1 MEENKRPVATKS
13 AIAKY
18 RATNNNH
25 TDEYLCALVESNY
38 PKKYEDGLEVVNEI
52 IKELFRRQ
60 KDLTDD
66 NFVALLHEMTD
77 SGKYRKYETEIREI
91 KRNYNRC
98 DILFEKIYNEAKT
111 SSFLLSEC
119 PECDDQLKSFIQKMY
134 GREEYNI
141 AQTFYNVLNLKAKQ
155 ELNPNGYD
163 DLYLSFHCYPEQN
176 DDVLFTKE
184 DKGLHNYDESGR
196 AEEMKRFRQISKSR
210 ILLDKIYKEA
220 QVHTIFLSQCAE
232 YQDEE
237 IKQYFEELS
246 TQKGRTL
253 AKQLFYQLNQMAL
266 DEAGEL
272 SGFILPFHCYSEPN
286 GDVVFT
292 KNRRTKE
299 DYDENGKP
307 VINEEN
313 VVKHLSS
320 DIKNTGSAKGGCLG
334 IIIIGIVLFS
344 LIAFM

>member
-1 MEENKRPVATKS
+1 MEENKRPVATKT

-18 RATNNNH
+18 RATSNYH

-38 PKKYEDGLEVVNEI
+38 PKKYEDNLEVVNDI
-52 IKELFRRQ
+52 IKGLFRRQ
-60 KDLTDD
+60 QDLTDD
-66 NFVALLHEMTD
+66 NFVSLLHEMTE

-91 KRNYNRC
+91 KRNYKKC

-111 SSFLLSEC
+111 RSFLLSEC
-119 PECDDQLKSFIQKMY
+119 PDCDNQLKSFIQKMY

-141 AQTFYNVLNLKAKQ
+141 AQTFYNVLNIKAKQ
-155 ELNPNGYD
+155 EVNPNGYD

-184 DKGLHNYDESGR
+184 DKGLHDYDESGR
-196 AEEMKRFRQISKSR
+196 ADEMKRFRQLSKSR

-237 IKQYFEELS
+237 VKQYFEELS
-246 TQKGRTL
+246 NQKGRTL

-292 KNRRTKE
+292 KNRRTRE
-299 DYDENGKP
+299 DYDG
-307 VINEEN
+307 VGHSIVSEEE
-313 VVKHLSS
+313 VVNRTSLEGNDSS
-320 DIKNTGSAKGGCLG
+320 KKGGCLG
-334 IIIIGIVLFS
+334 IIVIGIILSS
-344 LIAFM
+344 LIAFI